1 MPFSN
6 NTVKHTCFCSSI
18 SRLIIMKLIW
28 FDALLLLLLLQLLF
42 SKAASEFNIETLPG
56 YSGTLPVK
64 LETGYIDVGETEE
77 VQIFYY
83 FIESEGNPKT
93 DPILLWLTGG
103 PGCSALSGLFYEIG
117 PLAFDDVDFDG
128 SLPSIHQ
135 NPYSW
140 TKVANIIFIDWPVGT
155 GFSYANTSK
164 GYSSSDTKSAKDN
177 YTFLRKWLS
186 NHPMFMKNRL
196 YIAGDSYGGKLVP
209 MVALE
214 ILKGNEAGFHPR
226 IFLQGYIIGNGVTDP
241 NIDYNERIPYAHRMA
256 LIPDEYFESA
266 KISCDGKYYNPDPKN
281 LQCLYALRPIQESIK
296 NVNGGHI
303 LEPKCKI
310 IAPKPDE
317 LGWDQTL
324 VEDDSIDHLFLPSKI
339 DGLWC
344 RPQTYATSYIWANDP
359 IVQEALHI
367 KKGTITDWTR
377 CNHSLSYEHNIES
390 VVQYHKILSRKGY
403 EALVYS
409 GDHDMGVPYM
419 GTLKW
424 IRGLNL
430 TIDDEWRPWN
440 VNGQVAGYTRKYKKN
455 DFYLTFVTVKGAGHT
470 APEYNPEQCLAM
482 LDRWLSLYPL

>member
-1 MPFSN
+1 
-6 NTVKHTCFCSSI
+6 
-18 SRLIIMKLIW
+18 MKLIW
-28 FDALLLLLLLQLLF
+28 FGALLLLLLQLLF

-77 VQIFYY
+77 VQLFYY
-83 FIESEGNPKT
+83 FIESESNPKT

-117 PLAFDDVDFDG
+117 PLAFDVADFDG

-186 NHPMFMKNRL
+186 NHPVFMKNRL
-196 YIAGDSYGGKLVP
+196 YVAGDSYGGKLVP

-390 VVQYHKILSRKGY
+390 VVQYHKILSKKGY